1 MIDNLQLE
9 RINLLSK
16 LNLPNQN
23 EKKIAKFKQ

>member
-23 EKKIAKFKQ
+23 EKKLAKFKQ